1 MLKHKHLLVRAEVLD
16 PPKDLKSTKLWL
28 KKLIKDI
35 DMKILGGPYLK
46 YCDNIGNRGLTAVTI
61 IETSHIAMHV
71 WDEDNPSLVQL
82 DVYSCKDF
90 KKHTVVE
97 CLEEFEPVQIDYK
110 YFDREN
116 NFTEIDK

>member
-1 MLKHKHLLVRAEVLD
+1 MLKHKHLLVRAEVLE

-71 WDEDNPSLVQL
+71 LVHNL
-82 DVYSCKDF
+82 THSF
-90 KKHTVVE
+90 
-97 CLEEFEPVQIDYK
+97 
-110 YFDREN
+110 R
-116 NFTEIDK
+116 